1 MPLPKVLILN
11 QPFNTNTG
19 GGITLSN
26 LFAKWDGDRLAVACS
41 GYLLTED
48 MDPMLCNTYYQLGSE
63 ERKWIFPLNVFSRN
77 YYSGSIKITESV
89 ENKNKVVVRKSK
101 LREKLVMNYVLPFL
115 EYIGFDY
122 FKAKSKLSYQFCK
135 WLDDFDPDVLYMQAS
150 SRESI
155 LFCTEIIKYKRRPM
169 IFHMMD
175 DWPALIGVRGLL
187 SKFWERK
194 INKEFQFLIEQATL
208 RMSIS
213 DYMAQAYYER
223 YGQKFVTFHNP
234 IDLEFWKRSQRDSC
248 ELNLSPVVMYAGRI
262 GLGIDESLKTIA
274 EALEMVN
281 VELGTSVKFVI
292 QAQESPTWVKNFKN
306 VEHRCF
312 VAYEEL
318 PKIFA
323 QADILLLPYDFSK
336 ESLSYIKYSMP
347 TKAPEY
353 MASGTPILVF
363 APLDTALVQYAKE
376 YKWAALVTENKVTTL
391 AKCFKE
397 LLLHQSVREKITQT
411 AKKIAENRH
420 EVNQVT
426 RNFQQAILKVA
437 ANKMKAEVQ

>member
-1 MPLPKVLILN
+1 MPLPKVLIIN

-26 LFAKWDGDRLAVACS
+26 LFAKWDRDKLAVACS

-63 ERKWIFPLNVFSRN
+63 ERKWIFPLNLFSRK
-77 YYSGSIKITESV
+77 YYSGPIKITETV
-89 ENKNKVVVRKSK
+89 ENKNKLIVKKSRF
-101 LREKLVMNYVLPFL
+101 REKLIMNYVLPFL
-115 EYIGFDY
+115 EYIGFDH
-122 FKAKSKLSYQFCK
+122 FKAKSKLSDKFCK

-175 DWPALIGVRGLL
+175 DWPALIGVRGSF

-194 INKEFQFLIEQATL
+194 INKEFQFLMEQADL

-234 IDLEFWKRSQRDSC
+234 IDLEFWKRSQRDSY
-248 ELNLSPVVMYAGRI
+248 ELNDSPVILYAGRI

-274 EALEMVN
+274 DALEQVN
-281 VELGTSVKFVI
+281 TKLVSSVKFVI
-292 QAQESPTWVKNFKN
+292 QAQEAPTWIKNYKN
-306 VEHRCF
+306 MEYRSF
-312 VAYEEL
+312 VAYEDL
-318 PKIFA
+318 PKVFA

-336 ESLSYIKYSMP
+336 ESLSYIRYSMP

-363 APLDTALVQYAKE
+363 APLDTALVQYAKQ
-376 YKWAALVTENKVTTL
+376 YKWAALVTENKVITL

-397 LLLHQSVREKITQT
+397 LLLHQSVREKIAQT
-411 AKKIAENRH
+411 AKSVTETRH
-420 EVNQVT
+420 DADYVSK
-426 RNFQQAILKVA
+426 NFRKAILIITDPKV
-437 ANKMKAEVQ
+437 NIDI